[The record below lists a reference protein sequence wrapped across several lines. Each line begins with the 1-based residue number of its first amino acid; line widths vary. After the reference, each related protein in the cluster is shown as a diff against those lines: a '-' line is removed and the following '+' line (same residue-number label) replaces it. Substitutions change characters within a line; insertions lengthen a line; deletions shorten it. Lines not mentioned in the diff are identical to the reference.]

1 MQTQSIPWEQH
12 VATAWREGLTMG
24 AYAKKYDLAA
34 STVYGWQQKL
44 RLRQATAIDAGA
56 PASFNAAPQDIE
68 PGVAVPAG
76 KFLALRITSDKPD
89 QSAQSIVL
97 APARCAPPAPCAPIV
112 EHIDA
117 MVPTDAAP
125 NPGHIHAPHNW
136 TLILPGSI
144 RIQMHA
150 LPEPA
155 WLVALS
161 RCAQGVH

>member
-1 MQTQSIPWEQH
+1 
-12 VATAWREGLTMG
+12 MG
-24 AYAKKYDLAA
+24 AYAKKHGLSA
-34 STVYGWQQKL
+34 STLYHWQQKM
-44 RLRQATAIDAGA
+44 RLRQATAIDADA
-56 PASFNAAPQDIE
+56 PANFDAVPHDIE
-68 PGVAVPAG
+68 PGATVPAG
-76 KFLALRITSDKPD
+76 KFMVLRIASGEPY

-150 LPEPA
+150 PPEPA